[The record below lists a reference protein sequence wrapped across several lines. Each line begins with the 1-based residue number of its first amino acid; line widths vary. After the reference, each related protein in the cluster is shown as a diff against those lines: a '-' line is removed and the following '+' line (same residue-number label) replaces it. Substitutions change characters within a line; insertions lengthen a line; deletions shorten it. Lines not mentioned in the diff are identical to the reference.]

1 MPRAAAYSMRP
12 FLRSKKMAL
21 FDPDCAAS
29 GPLDIVS

>member
-1 MPRAAAYSMRP
+1 MPRAAAYSMRL

-21 FDPDCAAS
+21 FDAGCMAR